1 MQTIASRGAI
11 IGQRVTARPS
21 GKTANKSATR
31 QPIKVNAV
39 HTNQTGQGIMV
50 DPDQYDPDANTG
62 RGSGFVARAAGQ
74 QVRSSGAA
82 FAPAGA
88 RPSRVARAPDGVTYD
103 PDQYDPDANQR
114 SSGNV
119 YSPPTGQL
127 MADLNA
133 PAGAGQVTE
142 SEVRAC
148 QDFWASS
155 IVDISAS
162 FLGGQDY
169 VGLAGSRAG
178 ELYGYGNV
186 NVLFKPTK
194 AAQHPFRPTA
204 NEAMSYFVGH
214 DAVAGGYNED
224 HGFAINAK
232 KGFSKVVFKN
242 HMIDC
247 HSQVALAMGTYEFTC
262 ATTGAVSEVEYT
274 FGYKRCPDG
283 KVRICLHHSSI
294 PYGGGAAA
302 PATGDVTREDV
313 IACQDFWA
321 QSICDISKTYLQG
334 GDYVGLAGTRAGEL
348 YGYGHSN
355 VLFKPTKAAQHQ
367 FRPSASEAM
376 SYFVGGNAVPGGYSE
391 DGGFAINSGKGF
403 SKVTFKNHQID
414 CHGDV
419 ALSMGTYD
427 FTCATTGA
435 VSTVEY
441 TFGYKRNS
449 DGKCRICLH
458 HSSIPYGAH

>member
-1 MQTIASRGAI
+1 MQTIASRSAI

-21 GKTANKSATR
+21 GKTSKSAVR

-39 HTNQTGQGIMV
+39 QTLQSGKGIMV
-50 DPDQYDPDANTG
+50 DPDQYDDDANSG
-62 RGSGFVARAAGQ
+62 RGSGFVAR
-74 QVRSSGAA
+74 
-82 FAPAGA
+82 PAGA
-88 RPSRVARAPDGVTYD
+88 RVASSSSASYSAAAKPSRVVRAPDGVVYD

-114 SSGNV
+114 SSGAI
-119 YSPPTGQL
+119 YSPPAAQL
-127 MADLNA
+127 VQDLQA
-133 PAGAGQVTE
+133 PAGSGQVT
-142 SEVRAC
+142 SAEVQAC
-148 QDFWASS
+148 QDFWAKS

-162 FLGGQDY
+162 FLQGGDY
-169 VGLAGSRAG
+169 VGLAGQRAG
-178 ELYGYGNV
+178 ELYGYGNC

-204 NEAMSYFVGH
+204 NDAMSYFVGH

-242 HMIDC
+242 HQIDC

-302 PATGDVTREDV
+302 PATGAVTKEDV
-313 IACQDFWA
+313 MKAQDFWA
-321 QSICDISKTYLQG
+321 QSICDISRTYLQG
-334 GDYVGLAGTRAGEL
+334 GDYVGLAGERAGEL

-355 VLFKPTKAAQHQ
+355 VLFKPTKAAEYQ
-367 FRPSASEAM
+367 FRPTANEAM

-391 DGGFAINSGKGF
+391 DHGFAINSGKGF
-403 SKVTFKNHQID
+403 SRVVFKNHQID

-419 ALSMGTYD
+419 ALAMGTYD

-458 HSSIPYGAH
+458 HSSIPYAAH

>member
-88 RPSRVARAPDGVTYD
+88 RPSRVVRAPDGVTYD

-262 ATTGAVSEVEYT
+262 ATTGEVSSVEYT

-294 PYGGGAAA
+294 PYG
-302 PATGDVTREDV
+302 
-313 IACQDFWA
+313 
-321 QSICDISKTYLQG
+321 
-334 GDYVGLAGTRAGEL
+334 
-348 YGYGHSN
+348 
-355 VLFKPTKAAQHQ
+355 
-367 FRPSASEAM
+367 
-376 SYFVGGNAVPGGYSE
+376 
-391 DGGFAINSGKGF
+391 
-403 SKVTFKNHQID
+403 
-414 CHGDV
+414 
-419 ALSMGTYD
+419 
-427 FTCATTGA
+427 
-435 VSTVEY
+435 
-441 TFGYKRNS
+441 
-449 DGKCRICLH
+449 
-458 HSSIPYGAH
+458 AH